1 MLKQSTRT
9 SKHANDQQGWQH
21 DSSGL
26 YFSLIWFLSLCIDQG
41 SANSPGFQDDP
52 PLLRTSKSDLHSP
65 PSLERAR
72 SHPDHRQHRS
82 PHVLKP
88 CLRF

>member
-1 MLKQSTRT
+1 MQMINKAGNMIRLVCISP
-9 SKHANDQQGWQH
+9 S
-21 DSSGL
+21 
-26 YFSLIWFLSLCIDQG
+26 IWFLSLCIDQG
-41 SANSPGFQDDP
+41 SANSPGLQDDP
-52 PLLRTSKSDLHSP
+52 ALLRTSKSDLHSP

>member
-1 MLKQSTRT
+1 MQMINKAGNMIRLVCNLPGKS
-9 SKHANDQQGWQH
+9 
-21 DSSGL
+21 
-26 YFSLIWFLSLCIDQG
+26 FSSLCIDQG

-52 PLLRTSKSDLHSP
+52 PLLRTSKSDLYTP

-72 SHPDHRQHRS
+72 GHPNHRQHRS
-82 PHVLKP
+82 PYVLEP